1 MNLLRAAAVSTAI
14 VSSNAFAIFGIGG
27 HWAPNFGSKTEANS
41 EIIQTVNVPGFGEKS
56 ISFERGS
63 AADLQGFGLKLWID
77 ALPFVDLEATGN
89 IQFGTYDANIK
100 YPTIVDG
107 QIVDAEQKLVPD
119 LDVMG
124 VKFEAKPFVSQF
136 MGDLTIQYPIA
147 DVIPMIKPYVGAG
160 VTYFYGTP
168 LVEKSMVEGVAAT
181 VAESIENNSGTTPT
195 EEEMLDLVTDALG
208 GMEIQQT
215 VGGHVMAGLK
225 FEPVLI
231 PFAIY
236 ANGKYYF
243 GGIEDVTNGVVAEVG
258 GALAF

>member
-27 HWAPNFGSKTEANS
+27 HWAPNMGASTKSLSEEVGSLTVGS
-41 EIIQTVNVPGFGEKS
+41 ETQS
-56 ISFERGS
+56 INFERG
-63 AADLQGFGLKLWID
+63 AVDGMQGFGLKLWID

-89 IQFGTYDANIK
+89 IQFGTYTADITYPVLDESNNIVTGK
-100 YPTIVDG
+100 
-107 QIVDAEQKLVPD
+107 QKLIPD

-124 VKFEAKPFVSQF
+124 VKLEGKPFISQF
-136 MGDLTIQYPIA
+136 MGDLTVQYPIA
-147 DVIPMIKPYVGAG
+147 DVIPMVKPYVGAG

-168 LVEKSMVEGVAAT
+168 LIDKDLAKGVADKMVEAAQ
-181 VAESIENNSGTTPT
+181 SSGGEAPS
-195 EEEMLDLVTDALG
+195 EDQAIQIVKDALG
-208 GMEIQQT
+208 DMEIKQT

-225 FEPVLI
+225 LEPVLI

-243 GGIEDVTNGVVAEVG
+243 GGIEDVTNGVVLEVG

>member
-14 VSSNAFAIFGIGG
+14 VSSNAFAIIGFGG
-27 HWAPNFGSKTEANS
+27 HWAPNFGSKTKANS
-41 EIIQTVNVPGFGEKS
+41 EVIQSVNVPGFGEKS

-63 AADLQGFGLKLWID
+63 ATDLQGFGLKLWVD
-77 ALPFVDLEATGN
+77 VLPFIDIEATGN

-107 QIVDAEQKLVPD
+107 KIEDAEQSLVPD

-124 VKFEAKPFVSQF
+124 VKFEAKPFVSQL
-136 MGDLTIQYPIA
+136 MGDLTIQYPVA
-147 DVIPMIKPYVGAG
+147 DLIPMIKPYVGAG

-168 LVEKSMVEGVAAT
+168 LVEKSMVEGVAGT
-181 VAESIENNSGTTPT
+181 VASSIEDNAGTPPT
-195 EEEMLDLVTDALG
+195 NEAMLDLVTDALSE
-208 GMEIQQT
+208 MEIQQT
-215 VGGHVMAGLK
+215 IGGHVMAGLK
-225 FEPVLI
+225 FEPILI
-231 PFAIY
+231 PFAVY

-258 GALAF
+258 AALAF